1 MPGRTECE
9 LFIGLMSGTS
19 LDGIDAVL
27 ADFGAPH
34 PLIIACHTTPFPRQV
49 ETDIRD
55 LCQPGD
61 DHLDKLGATDQ
72 RLGELFAAAAR
83 NLLAQTNLN
92 PDDVAA
98 IGCHGQTVRHRP
110 TAAIAGAP
118 FTLQIGD
125 PNLVAAR
132 TGITTVADFRRR
144 DMALGGQGAP
154 LVPAFHRAVFQHATR
169 HRAVINIG
177 GMANITFL
185 PTAPLPV
192 QGFDT
197 GPGNVL
203 LDAWSQRHLGTG
215 FDAGGRW
222 AADGQV
228 DDALLARLQSHPFFE
243 MVPPKSTGREEFNA
257 TWLDE
262 QLAQHG
268 LRLDPQQVQATL
280 LALTAQSIADGIAQ
294 LPARPDEIL
303 ICGGGALNDA
313 LMAALQHRLHPIPVA
328 STAAI
333 GLDPQWVEALAFA
346 WLARQTLRGLPGN
359 LPSVTGARAETLL
372 GAIFPV

>member
-1 MPGRTECE
+1 MPGRTERE

-19 LDGIDAVL
+19 LDGIDAVV
-27 ADFGAPH
+27 ADFSAPH
-34 PLIIACHTTPFPRQV
+34 PLILACHTTPFPRQI
-49 ETDIRD
+49 ERD
-55 LCQPGD
+55 VRSLCQPGD
-61 DHLDKLGATDQ
+61 DRLDKLGATDQ
-72 RLGELFAAAAR
+72 RLGELFAEAALAV
-83 NLLAQTNLN
+83 LAQTNLN

-110 TAAIAGAP
+110 TPNATGTP

-144 DMALGGQGAP
+144 DMAFGGQGAP
-154 LVPAFHRAVFQHATR
+154 LVPAFHQAVFAHSTLCRAV
-169 HRAVINIG
+169 VNIG

-185 PTAPLPV
+185 PTGSLPI

-222 AADGQV
+222 AAGAQADN
-228 DDALLARLQSHPFFE
+228 ALLTQLRSHPFFALI
-243 MVPPKSTGREEFNA
+243 PPKSTGREEFNA
-257 TWLDE
+257 AWLDE
-262 QLAQHG
+262 QLAMHG
-268 LRLDPQQVQATL
+268 TRLAPQQVQATL
-280 LALTAQSIADGIAQ
+280 LALTAQSITDGIAQ
-294 LPARPDEIL
+294 LPVVPDEVFV
-303 ICGGGALNDA
+303 CGGGALNDA
-313 LMAALQHRLHPIPVA
+313 LMAALQYLLNPMPVT
-328 STAAI
+328 STTLI

-359 LPSVTGARAETLL
+359 VPSVTGARTATVL

>member
-1 MPGRTECE
+1 MSERTERE

-27 ADFGAPH
+27 ADFSAPH
-34 PLIIACHTTPFPRQV
+34 PLILACHTTPFPQQIER
-49 ETDIRD
+49 DIRS

-72 RLGELFAAAAR
+72 CLGELFADAALAV
-83 NLLAQTNLN
+83 LAQTNLN
-92 PDDVAA
+92 SDDVAA

-110 TAAIAGAP
+110 TPNATGAP

-154 LVPAFHRAVFQHATR
+154 LVPAFHRAVFQHSTL
-169 HRAVINIG
+169 HRAVVNIG

-185 PTAPLPV
+185 PTTSLPI

-203 LDAWSQRHLGTG
+203 LDAWSQRHLGTS
-215 FDAGGRW
+215 FDAAGRW
-222 AADGQV
+222 GAGAQA
-228 DDALLARLQSHPFFE
+228 DDALLTRLRSHAFFALA
-243 MVPPKSTGREEFNA
+243 PPKSTGREEFNA
-257 TWLDE
+257 AWLDE
-262 QLAQHG
+262 QLAMHG
-268 LRLDPQQVQATL
+268 AQIAPQQVQATL

-294 LPARPDEIL
+294 LPVPPDEVF

-313 LMAALQHRLHPIPVA
+313 LMAALQHLLNPISVA
-328 STAAI
+328 STTSI

-359 LPSVTGARAETLL
+359 VPSVTGARAATVL
-372 GAIFPV
+372 GAIYPV

>member
-1 MPGRTECE
+1 MPGRTERE

-27 ADFGAPH
+27 ADFSASH
-34 PLIIACHTTPFPRQV
+34 PLLLACHTTPFPQQIER
-49 ETDIRD
+49 DIRS

-61 DHLDKLGATDQ
+61 DHLDKFGATDQ
-72 RLGELFAAAAR
+72 HLGELFAESANAILTQA
-83 NLLAQTNLN
+83 NLN
-92 PDDVAA
+92 PDDIAA

-110 TAAIAGAP
+110 TANVAGVP
-118 FTLQIGD
+118 FTLQLGD
-125 PNLVAAR
+125 PNLIAAR

-144 DMALGGQGAP
+144 DIALGGQGAP
-154 LVPAFHRAVFQHATR
+154 LVPAFHRAVFQHTTL
-169 HRAVINIG
+169 HRAVVNIG

-185 PTAPLPV
+185 PTASLPV

-203 LDAWSQRHLGTG
+203 LDAWSQRHLGTR
-215 FDAGGRW
+215 FDARGRW
-222 AADGQV
+222 AAGAQADA
-228 DDALLARLQSHPFFE
+228 ALLTRLRSHPFFAIT
-243 MVPPKSTGREEFNA
+243 PPKSTGREEFNA
-257 TWLDE
+257 AWLDE
-262 QLAQHG
+262 QLTMHSTQIA
-268 LRLDPQQVQATL
+268 PQQVQATL
-280 LALTAQSIADGIAQ
+280 LALTVQSIADGIAQ
-294 LPARPDEIL
+294 LPVSPDEVF

-313 LMAALQHRLHPIPVA
+313 LMTALQHRLNPIPVA

-333 GLDPQWVEALAFA
+333 SLDPQWVEALAFA

-372 GAIFPV
+372 GGIFPA

>member
-27 ADFGAPH
+27 ADFSAPH
-34 PLIIACHTTPFPRQV
+34 PLILACHTASFPQQL
-49 ETDIRD
+49 EQDIRS

-61 DHLDKLGATDQ
+61 DHLDKLGAADQ
-72 RLGELFAAAAR
+72 RLGELFAEAALA
-83 NLLAQTNLN
+83 LLAQTNLN

-110 TAAIAGAP
+110 TATVAGVP

-125 PNLVAAR
+125 PNLIAAR

-154 LVPAFHRAVFQHATR
+154 LVPAFHRAVFQHATVQ
-169 HRAVINIG
+169 RAVVNIG

-185 PTAPLPV
+185 PATSLPV

-222 AADGQV
+222 AAGAQAH
-228 DDALLARLQSHPFFE
+228 DALLAQLRSHPFFA
-243 MVPPKSTGREEFNA
+243 MAPPKSTGREEFNA
-257 TWLDE
+257 AWLDAQLTRHGA
-262 QLAQHG
+262 QLA
-268 LRLDPQQVQATL
+268 PQQVQATL
-280 LALTAQSIADGIAQ
+280 LTLTAQSIADGIAQ
-294 LPARPDEIL
+294 LPVRPDEIF

-313 LMAALQHRLHPIPVA
+313 LMAELQQLLRPIPVA

-359 LPSVTGARAETLL
+359 LPSVTGARGATLL

>member
-1 MPGRTECE
+1 MPGRTACE

-55 LCQPGD
+55 LCLPGD

-72 RLGELFAAAAR
+72 RLGELFAAAAL

-169 HRAVINIG
+169 HRAVVNIG

-228 DDALLARLQSHPFFE
+228 DDALLARLQSHPFFA